1 MTINVLDLE
10 QICDIADRVYFDVIN
25 HLDIE
30 HKCIED
36 DEETGG
42 TKNTEF
48 GSDLYFLIED
58 AIEKAVDYQRLEG
71 ASGFISS
78 ENDKISLLSAFNE
91 QQVIEGNP
99 ELQTND
105 LGNTHFNYWLSVRA

>member
-1 MTINVLDLE
+1 MSKYIKMNHVELNHPLLVNKIKPNILDLD

-25 HLDIE
+25 YLNIE

-36 DEETGG
+36 DPDSEG

-58 AIEKAVDYQRLEG
+58 AIEKSINYQR
-71 ASGFISS
+71 
-78 ENDKISLLSAFNE
+78 
-91 QQVIEGNP
+91 
-99 ELQTND
+99 
-105 LGNTHFNYWLSVRA
+105 